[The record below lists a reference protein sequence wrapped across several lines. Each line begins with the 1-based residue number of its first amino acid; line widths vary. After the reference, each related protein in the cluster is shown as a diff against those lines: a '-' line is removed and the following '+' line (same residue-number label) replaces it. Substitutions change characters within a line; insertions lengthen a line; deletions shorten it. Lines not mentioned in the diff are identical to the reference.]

1 VEFKK
6 NGKRTERKLNSDR
19 SYTSAEGKVLKL
31 HGRSLLLIR
40 NVGHLMTN
48 PAILDKEGNEIE
60 HKSRFSLCRCT
71 KSKRLPFC
79 DGSHKN

>member
-1 VEFKK
+1 MSDNRPIIIISP
-6 NGKRTERKLNSDR
+6 NGPISINGDV
-19 SYTSAEGKVLKL
+19 VL
-31 HGRSLLLIR
+31 
-40 NVGHLMTN
+40 
-48 PAILDKEGNEIE
+48 LDKEGNEIE